1 MIEEA
6 HKGHGDQADE
16 LQPAFQS
23 IKAGSDCGWP
33 YTRNRYIFSL
43 GTDVMAG
50 LKSLDEPAFK
60 SLAEA
65 PYKVYPEHNLADYNP
80 NPLQSFNDFSKV
92 CRPDVPLAI
101 V

>member
-1 MIEEA
+1 
-6 HKGHGDQADE
+6 
-16 LQPAFQS
+16 
-23 IKAGSDCGWP
+23 
-33 YTRNRYIFSL
+33 
-43 GTDVMAG
+43 MAG

-65 PYKVYPEHNLADYNP
+65 PYEVYPEHNLADYNP